1 MHYLDADTLILTND
15 RLTVTADQL
24 EHETMAP
31 SRGGRGC
38 IITVFVAQLFISRTC
53 IICLLSP
60 SPIIRVTPQLQQ
72 FQQQNSLRDLGRG
85 GGGAIVIAHSHELG
99 GDIIRILAGPDVDN
113 DDNDDDEYGN
123 AGFLT
128 AVGVP
133 TFAVVSGE
141 LSRSRSLSSSSSYY
155 EYHLQG
161 RRKENKPRR
170 MGLEGILRN
179 ANAFIIENA
188 ISVKACES
196 IIRTCDELGFGN
208 YNAGKNHHGAIQI
221 VITKGVADELLRVIG
236 PHVDLDGVIAAH
248 RELLIDDHD
257 VDITEEKMSFALT
270 GINRRLRVYRY
281 ETNSNE
287 RFAPH
292 IDAGFPPG
300 GTSLDDADDDQ
311 NDDDDS
317 RSRTTS
323 RTPHLYWDASHQYQ
337 SSSAAREVVSRLT
350 VLIYLNDDFNGG
362 HTKFYEPACDRES
375 KHNDDVSGEEGINVI
390 ASIKP
395 RAGSILVFP
404 QAVSEIAVERAR
416 NIWPLHE
423 GSPVTSTADSSNRS
437 RPKYVIRTDVLFEK
451 ISTNS
456 ENESLPPEE
465 RVLFQHDD
473 VVRNV
478 FLNASP
484 MFSTTFLHHV
494 WPLYNPHMGVENVGP
509 LLYSLVRFTKVRN
522 IVEVG
527 AGYTTLFL
535 LQALKDN
542 DVEMRCIVKLN
553 DDDKLRLLDYPFGTQ
568 KLDEWASTSSLKQ
581 SASSLLC
588 IDNCEHQKETASSAV
603 HVSRTLNLDPYLQF
617 LKGDAFDALDTHFS
631 HDETIDMLW
640 CDFGVGKRMAEYVS
654 RVWRYIRPGG
664 FLVCH
669 STLTNERTRLWLEGV
684 RRRAGVDVTGIP
696 AGEYA
701 ELSLLEPHKRFQNSI
716 TIIQKRTRFE
726 EPIYSEYA

>member
-1 MHYLDADTLILTND
+1 
-15 RLTVTADQL
+15 
-24 EHETMAP
+24 MAP

-456 ENESLPPEE
+456 ENESSPPEE